1 MESDFTRSDV
11 VCLVI
16 GFRRGGID
24 WLASDDNILL
34 STDRNS
40 LLLDQYGLSH
50 RLRLLGVV
58 HLLTRLHGHLRFLRL
73 GSFLCLLFVVLNL
86 LSLAVD
92 DNLSDHDIEDHSN
105 SGIDTEKDVEVGL
118 DVITV
123 ITKGAIVAAVID
135 SIDIKDGDD
144 HPNDSDDQ
152 YDDFNPEQDDEELA
166 EADGVG
172 FSDNKA
178 TEDAEDEGVNVGI
191 PSKNEA

>member
-24 WLASDDNILL
+24 WIASDDNILL
-34 STDRNS
+34 SI
-40 LLLDQYGLSH
+40 G
-50 RLRLLGVV
+50 GV

-123 ITKGAIVAAVID
+123 ITKGAIIAAVID